1 MIKITIVTVCR
12 NSAATIRDTLESVAS
27 QSYRNLEHIIID
39 GGSTDETLAI
49 INEWK
54 KYPVRLISKPD
65 KGIYDAMNKGIRLA
79 TGDVIG
85 ILNSDD
91 LYYDVHVLETVS
103 RTMNDGTVDAC
114 YADLIYVDRNN
125 PEKIIRYWKSCIFKK
140 GLFLKGWAPPHPTF
154 FVRRCIYEKYGLFDL
169 NYCLAADFEL
179 MVRFLERPEIKS
191 AYIPKIFV
199 KMRFGGASNKSVINI
214 IRQNIEIYKACKKND
229 VPLSPLSFLAAK
241 TFSRIKQF
249 FIRPAG

>member
-39 GGSTDETLAI
+39 GGSTDETLAV

-54 KYPVRLISKPD
+54 KYPVRLISEPD

-79 TGDVIG
+79 TGDVVG

-91 LYYDVHVLETVS
+91 LYYDVHVLETVF
-103 RTMNDGTVDAC
+103 RTMNGGTVDAC

-199 KMRFGGASNKSVINI
+199 KMRFGGASNKSVMNI